1 LNAVIGN
8 YPLAARFQHSWPTTT
23 WHLKVLE
30 DAGLVSM
37 QYEGRSSRL
46 VQGSGLFMRVELVKD
61 RATKEPLARKVTER
75 IFMECVR
82 RGLRR

>member
-1 LNAVIGN
+1 
-8 YPLAARFQHSWPTTT
+8 
-23 WHLKVLE
+23 
-30 DAGLVSM
+30 M

>member
-1 LNAVIGN
+1 
-8 YPLAARFQHSWPTTT
+8 
-23 WHLKVLE
+23 
-30 DAGLVSM
+30 
-37 QYEGRSSRL
+37 L